1 MMRHDSDHE
10 QENAAVQLPI
20 HQQEESLRYFPS
32 LHIPCTSGQ
41 LSGVLLKTAFAE
53 AIHV

>member
-10 QENAAVQLPI
+10 QENATVQLSI

-32 LHIPCTSGQ
+32 LHIPCTFGQ
-41 LSGVLLKTAFAE
+41 PSGVLLETAFTE